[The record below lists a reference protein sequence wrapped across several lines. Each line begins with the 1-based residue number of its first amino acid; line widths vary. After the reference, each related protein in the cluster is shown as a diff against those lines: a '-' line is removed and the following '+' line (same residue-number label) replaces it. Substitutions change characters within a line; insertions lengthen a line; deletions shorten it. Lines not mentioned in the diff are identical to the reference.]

1 MKRFTFS
8 VMLTLAT
15 LVGNAQKTEPA
26 HTWTK
31 NFTTTEQA
39 IDLQRGAPM
48 TIDNEGNAIV
58 TGTYTKDMEFSASY
72 LEALATSAF
81 VVKYDKGGN
90 VLWTAGL
97 KGAATITAVANDAE
111 GNVYAA
117 GVFADIV
124 EILDG
129 KGDQQEIINGMD
141 DQINQVSGFIVKYS
155 KDGKYIASKVIIPE
169 QARNDEGYGDPNP
182 NFIPSKIAASDG
194 KVYLAVSFQGDS
206 KISDNLKLVGQY
218 GSLFGIYTWDIPTLA
233 IVSLSDDFAQAE
245 LVAQLA
251 ATDMETEL
259 GYGAESVNFTTDGSK
274 VYAAFVAYGYDL
286 TLKSANASKHITDL
300 LINDESG
307 DTKYEHAYIIATIEN
322 GNITN
327 TQVYHSK
334 IDDNLRDAKF
344 NTVDEMAFA
353 NGNIYLAGTFNET
366 FPFDNSKAYVGGCD
380 AYLACLKA
388 TDLSK
393 NWALTSYYNEGDVNK
408 KAEIVSGMAVSN
420 DKVQIMGWAEA
431 TATHTVEAPL
441 NFTVNTNGTPSKM
454 NVKAGSD
461 AIFTTSVAFNAEGS
475 IFQSDNR
482 VMSDE
487 DKAREGT
494 YTYSFYSN
502 SATGINHVAT
512 SDNTISWNGNSVVI
526 AKSADIAIY
535 TTSGMLVK
543 KASNTTSM
551 SLDNVASGIY
561 MVKVGKQTIKIVK

>member
-1 MKRFTFS
+1 M
-8 VMLTLAT
+8 
-15 LVGNAQKTEPA
+15 
-26 HTWTK
+26 
-31 NFTTTEQA
+31 
-39 IDLQRGAPM
+39 
-48 TIDNEGNAIV
+48 
-58 TGTYTKDMEFSASY
+58 
-72 LEALATSAF
+72 
-81 VVKYDKGGN
+81 
-90 VLWTAGL
+90 
-97 KGAATITAVANDAE
+97 
-111 GNVYAA
+111 
-117 GVFADIV
+117 
-124 EILDG
+124 
-129 KGDQQEIINGMD
+129 
-141 DQINQVSGFIVKYS
+141 
-155 KDGKYIASKVIIPE
+155 
-169 QARNDEGYGDPNP
+169 
-182 NFIPSKIAASDG
+182 
-194 KVYLAVSFQGDS
+194 
-206 KISDNLKLVGQY
+206 
-218 GSLFGIYTWDIPTLA
+218 
-233 IVSLSDDFAQAE
+233 
-245 LVAQLA
+245 
-251 ATDMETEL
+251 
-259 GYGAESVNFTTDGSK
+259 
-274 VYAAFVAYGYDL
+274 
-286 TLKSANASKHITDL
+286 KSANASKHITDL